1 MIFQALP
8 FTSSRQID
16 DLMDKIS
23 NIDIDQSK
31 IFSGSI
37 DNTLKLMEKYARDK
51 GRCFRNWNPRI
62 LLWVHLKKL
71 KV

>member
-31 IFSGSI
+31 NIFG
-37 DNTLKLMEKYARDK
+37 KYR
-51 GRCFRNWNPRI
+51 
-62 LLWVHLKKL
+62 
-71 KV
+71 